1 MAIFGHLIFI
11 VLHILAL
18 CSLGA
23 GLVITIPLHII
34 FAVLVSMANKP
45 QIIQMIGAD
54 GRPTTQTV
62 QAKNGGGKMFVA
74 MGVLGFGVVIGVVF
88 VIVAALSL
96 ARGAA
101 ANMTPP
107 ASTPAVSTPATT
119 AQASTSAASQTD
131 QAGSVNLPDEVHPTT
146 DVATPTIAAAPP
158 AMPVET
164 MRVADTETIAEV
176 AKELGTILDSFKPAV
191 RQPFEQSIGGRVQA
205 AMLRRID
212 AATAKLDGVSDST
225 GTIEPMRSAA
235 ANLRAAVEAWKL
247 TDVDAAPLQTTFADA
262 DATMR
267 KKAGTI
273 RMGQAAARDAEERE
287 AARLAEIER
296 QMKEPI
302 TDWKI
307 GAVGSISIRVIQIVD
322 EQTILGAVNVQRNI
336 MLQGVNTGGVTD
348 GERVTYNSMKIID
361 TATYTTQFGA
371 RATVLLAVPFDPHSG
386 TDQ

>member
-45 QIIQMIGAD
+45 QLIQVIGAD
-54 GRPTTQTV
+54 GRPTTQAV
-62 QAKNGGGKMFVA
+62 QAKGGGGKLFVA
-74 MGVLGFGVVIGVVF
+74 MGVLAFGVVVGVVF

-107 ASTPAVSTPATT
+107 ASTPAVSTPAPT
-119 AQASTSAASQTD
+119 AQPSTSAASQAD
-131 QAGSVNLPDEVHPTT
+131 QADSVTLPDEVQPPN
-146 DVATPTIAAAPP
+146 DVATPTIAAMP
-158 AMPVET
+158 PVEAVES
-164 MRVADTETIAEV
+164 MRVADTEAIAEV

-191 RQPFEQSIGGRVQA
+191 RQPFEQSISGRVQA

-235 ANLRAAVEAWKL
+235 ADLRAAVEAWNL
-247 TDVDAAPLQTTFADA
+247 TDAAAAPLQATFTDA
-262 DATMR
+262 AANMR

-273 RMGQAAARDAEERE
+273 RMGQAAARDAEARE
-287 AARLAEIER
+287 AARRAEIER

-302 TDWKI
+302 TEWKV
-307 GAVGSISIRVIQIVD
+307 GAVGSISVRVIQIVD
-322 EQTILGAVNVQRNI
+322 DGIILGAVNAQRNI
-336 MLQGVNTGGVTD
+336 MLRGVNTNGVTD
-348 GERVTYNSMKIID
+348 GGRWTYDSMQIVG
-361 TATYTTQFGA
+361 TTSYTTA
-371 RATVLLAVPFDPHSG
+371 INTTATVLVAERYDPYSG